1 MAFIFG
7 RRERIRKRRAKR
19 RFFCAINLMLSSCTA
34 VNNDMS
40 VNCQRTKD
48 QNRLTERI
56 ELLVLTEYIEADRM
70 KHIIITII
78 ITIIII
84 I

>member
-1 MAFIFG
+1 
-7 RRERIRKRRAKR
+7 
-19 RFFCAINLMLSSCTA
+19 MLSSCTD

-70 KHIIITII
+70 KHIVITIV
-78 ITIIII
+78 IIIY
-84 I
+84 